1 MRVALARLCGSEFA
15 ADPWKKEMVMED
27 LVFLALSVAFFAATF
42 GMAFLFERLR
52 EQK

>member
-1 MRVALARLCGSEFA
+1 LHCPGSA
-15 ADPWKKEMVMED
+15 ATSLHADPWKKEMVMED
-27 LVFLALSVAFFAATF
+27 LVYLALSVAFFAATF